1 MPPGVDLRDCRIY
14 RFYGWDPRT
23 NYTTKTLIY
32 IGETAR
38 EPLERMLEHVYE
50 KPWADT
56 ITSWEADDQVY
67 AGKDAVLAAERAAV
81 EAERPLYNYE
91 WNRNNSRRVE
101 IWRQEQQRWAR
112 DDAKGRP
119 RWVKPTQQYRAPRR
133 VAAASQAPVPV
144 SQPWP
149 AWKQKTALW
158 TGSWLLLNAASAGGV
173 HAYGLAVGWT
183 PLIFASV
190 VQLALVVWSLRGA
203 AITKEQR
210 RAERRRRRARRSG

>member
-1 MPPGVDLRDCRIY
+1 MSPGVDLRDCRLY

-32 IGETAR
+32 IGETVR
-38 EPLERMLEHVYE
+38 EPLERMLEHVYA

-67 AGKDAVLAAERAAV
+67 AGKDAVLAAEKAAV

-91 WNRNNSRRVE
+91 WNQSNPRRVE
-101 IWRQEQQRWAR
+101 IWRQEHQRWAR

-119 RWVKPTQQYRAPRR
+119 RWVKPVQQYRAPRR
-133 VAAASQAPVPV
+133 AASPVVV
-144 SQPWP
+144 STRQPWP

-158 TGSWLLLNAASAGGV
+158 SASWTLLNITTTGGLYAWGIV
-173 HAYGLAVGWT
+173 IAWPPVLITATIAQVGL
-183 PLIFASV
+183 I
-190 VQLALVVWSLRGA
+190 VWSLLDA
-203 AITKEQR
+203 PITKR
-210 RAERRRRRARRSG
+210 ERRRAKRRLPGWLR